1 MALVEEERTN
11 ERRRTRGAWGEPSPF
26 ATPAPTAVLDQLK
39 SEGVVRY
46 LLVSGERDDTTWGII
61 GAIWLSNDAERGGFL
76 VSPGA
81 LWPGW
86 EMARS
91 YRGALSRGW
100 SDEQI
105 FSYWDDQ
112 TGSLGTYMIDPK
124 RRVDSL
130 SEVAR
135 LVGLL

>member
-1 MALVEEERTN
+1 
-11 ERRRTRGAWGEPSPF
+11 
-26 ATPAPTAVLDQLK
+26 
-39 SEGVVRY
+39 
-46 LLVSGERDDTTWGII
+46 
-61 GAIWLSNDAERGGFL
+61 
-76 VSPGA
+76 
-81 LWPGW
+81 
-86 EMARS
+86 
-91 YRGALSRGW
+91 LSRGW